1 MDTIAQAKQYLAE
14 TDWCM
19 LSDVELANKEAF
31 VIYRKTLRNII
42 KFNNPMDLILPVPP
56 VAVWPSET
64 QE

>member
-1 MDTIAQAKQYLAE
+1 MDTIAQAKQYLAD

-31 VIYRKTLRNII
+31 VIYRKTLRNIL
-42 KFNNPMDLILPVPP
+42 KHNTTGLLLPVPP
-56 VAVWPSET
+56 VAIWASET